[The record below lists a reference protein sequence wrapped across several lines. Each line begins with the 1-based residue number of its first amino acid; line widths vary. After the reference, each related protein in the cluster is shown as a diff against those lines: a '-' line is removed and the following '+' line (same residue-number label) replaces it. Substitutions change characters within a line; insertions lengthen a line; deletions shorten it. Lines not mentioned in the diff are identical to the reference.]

1 MAIDVHLQ
9 IEVVL
14 GPPETLSSQSPGI
27 AVKAHAEM
35 LLGASPQFVESPWAV
50 AGLSSRDTANGTA
63 RGATIDHNVVPCF
76 SSATSF
82 IRSQNQRWKTSNSW
96 VYWLARIEDYNLI
109 LSSPQEWPD
118 TALADTMDISSRPD
132 SSLGPL
138 LFRRC
143 TQKTTAP
150 LATVAFARHPGTA
163 ARHYGHALGGVGV

>member
-76 SSATSF
+76 SSNSTSSDPKISDGKPR
-82 IRSQNQRWKTSNSW
+82 IRGFT
-96 VYWLARIEDYNLI
+96 
-109 LSSPQEWPD
+109 
-118 TALADTMDISSRPD
+118 
-132 SSLGPL
+132 G
-138 LFRRC
+138 
-143 TQKTTAP
+143 
-150 LATVAFARHPGTA
+150 
-163 ARHYGHALGGVGV
+163 